1 MRLIN
6 RSQLEGELFIYQRSD
21 VADKRRWYCS
31 YKLKGH
37 KRVYVSLGVC
47 TQAEAKKEARQELMK
62 AEDILKDYGEDATCS
77 FGVNAVPAKVHDAGY
92 ITCVSPSS
100 DVVKDA
106 MPFAVSLNG

>member
-1 MRLIN
+1 MQVWGSN
-6 RSQLEGELFIYQRSD
+6 F
-21 VADKRRWYCS
+21 
-31 YKLKGH
+31 
-37 KRVYVSLGVC
+37 
-47 TQAEAKKEARQELMK
+47 
-62 AEDILKDYGEDATCS
+62 KDYGEDATCS